1 MLATRNDQLLHP
13 NYNLAKLE
21 RSMRCL
27 KCNLRL
33 ARMIAKM
40 TARSKRYKSH

>member
-1 MLATRNDQLLHP
+1 
-13 NYNLAKLE
+13 
-21 RSMRCL
+21 L